1 MQGQDG
7 LKRFV
12 VAPRSP
18 LHVSLDRLNPVSV
31 MRANNNEENENQN
44 KKDIVRKEKNRGIST
59 DIHAHLP
66 QAGFYLAKIGENFT
80 FKKTCFLRVR
90 T

>member
-1 MQGQDG
+1 MRINGVGAVQGQNG

-31 MRANNNEENENQN
+31 MRANNNEENEN
-44 KKDIVRKEKNRGIST
+44 G
-59 DIHAHLP
+59 
-66 QAGFYLAKIGENFT
+66 
-80 FKKTCFLRVR
+80 
-90 T
+90 